1 MPPRSTISA
10 GRLRPH
16 PAAGRSPKTPPR
28 KFDRRDRHPTSQPLL
43 SLTTGKTPDTRSCS
57 RGVARPRPMKC
68 SASRRHLHP
77 LQLMHCSKSPHLH
90 NLDNQS
96 NSSLK
101 HLHACR
107 STGAQRSPC
116 KPPDKSSLHNSR
128 CWSRR
133 GSSLCT
139 ALAPSCRCCLL
150 LRWRHNK
157 WVLRHTCCNR
167 CSRTACWCHAC
178 RNTRSLK
185 SPPRKQ
191 CCALSATA
199 KKRDRGLE
207 KRTMLRERRYTPP
220 RKSNAANCMLL
231 RVPTR
236 APPPEEVPRC
246 PGNCL
251 AHRPPAMSWGSPS
264 GQPPFWAKS
273 NLLR

>member
-16 PAAGRSPKTPPR
+16 PTAGRSPKTPPR

-178 RNTRSLK
+178 RNMHSLPRPKMLASALAPALAPALALASAMALAPALARPGKPAGRSRPHNSRCWSRRDSSLCTV
-185 SPPRKQ
+185 SAPRD
-191 CCALSATA
+191 CCLLH
-199 KKRDRGLE
+199 RRGH
-207 KRTMLRERRYTPP
+207 
-220 RKSNAANCMLL
+220 NI
-231 RVPTR
+231 
-236 APPPEEVPRC
+236 
-246 PGNCL
+246 
-251 AHRPPAMSWGSPS
+251 
-264 GQPPFWAKS
+264 
-273 NLLR
+273 